1 MSLEVDMND
10 LIVPEHLRNNL
21 DLIRKRVEK
30 SARKVNRDPSEIKLI
45 TVTKYADIETIGHLP
60 RLGLFDLGENK
71 VQELVKKAGVLPK
84 SVTWHMI
91 GHMQTNKI
99 RKGLPFFDYMH
110 SLDSLHLAE
119 ALESEAG
126 RINKYLNVFIQLNV
140 SGEESKY
147 GIKPEELFSFY
158 GKLKDYPRLKIIGL
172 MTMALEKDN
181 PEESRPVFRKLRE
194 CRDEL
199 RAKLPEETRNDF
211 CHLSM
216 GMTQDYDIAIEEG
229 ATFIRIGTALFKE
242 VA

>member
-1 MSLEVDMND
+1 MNE
-10 LIVPEHLRNNL
+10 LIVPEYLTNNL
-21 DLIRKRVEK
+21 DWIRQKIEK

-45 TVTKYADIETIGHLP
+45 TVTKYADIETIGYLP
-60 RLGLFDLGENK
+60 ALGLFDLGENK
-71 VQELVKKAGVLPK
+71 VQELVKKAEALPD

-99 RKGLPFFDYMH
+99 KRGLPFFNYLH

-119 ALESEAG
+119 ALENEAN
-126 RINKYLNVFIQLNV
+126 RINKQLNVFIQLNI

-147 GIKPEELFSFY
+147 GIKPEELFNFY
-158 GKLKDYPRLKIIGL
+158 GKAKDYSHLKIIGL
-172 MTMALEKDN
+172 MTIAPEATN

-194 CRDEL
+194 YLDEL
-199 RAKLPEETRNDF
+199 KTKMTGQARNDF

-216 GMTQDYDIAIEEG
+216 GMTQDYDVAIEEG

-242 VA
+242 AA